1 MSRLRNV
8 AQVWGW
14 LGQFPVVAAAEHST
28 VKLYPH
34 EALLGWVPPMLSG
47 TVYFKFVLHHLLPY
61 LSKRSTA
68 KLLTTAA
75 TTIVGAWCTRPRP
88 APYCWIETQRHA
100 RCLT

>member
-1 MSRLRNV
+1 MGFRVLGARGLGCGRTGCMSRLRNV

-68 KLLTTAA
+68 
-75 TTIVGAWCTRPRP
+75 
-88 APYCWIETQRHA
+88 
-100 RCLT
+100 